1 MGLMSDLKEFGQNFV
16 LSAGTQIAENIK
28 RKGEEDRKAV
38 TEHVKL
44 LRSNI
49 AKNKALDNKIKA
61 GLQGQL
67 NFLTSNLPDA
77 PVGFYKD
84 AMSSDENFAAV
95 KKAIQADTN
104 KTGYWFKDMAKQY
117 NIANPEDIYKASDRK
132 KVKLSDIRT
141 SKGTYAPAVEEE
153 EKDMSLKDIFKL
165 GFGVPDPVESMR
177 RAERRIVASGRGT
190 LLEPDTQYAYG
201 TPTRGIQ
208 PSGLPFSLR
217 GKRTA
222 MSVSQDVAT
231 ALTMQDKD
239 AQALAQPIAVR
250 NILAPLYKEQA
261 KLQSEF
267 VKTYKSRAE
276 EAGKKFTDKMEK
288 LNKKIVEIENEMYV
302 DTTTRLN
309 KALEEI
315 AKNNRDPKE
324 ILKILGKDATEAD
337 ALKLIDKYRNNLITF
352 ARSSG
357 ADRRTMQEKAKDP
370 RRSILGNE

>member
-28 RKGEEDRKAV
+28 RRGEEDRKAV
-38 TEHVKL
+38 AEHVKL

-49 AKNKALDNKIKA
+49 AKNKALDNKLKA

-153 EKDMSLKDIFKL
+153 EKDMSLEDIFKL

-177 RAERRIVASGRGT
+177 RAERRIVA
-190 LLEPDTQYAYG
+190 YG

-217 GKRTA
+217 GKMTRPSAVHESAKGLLLVNTDLDLFTRSKDIRKEMQKAYANLKPTDKLLQEKKPLTGQQTEDRKKNKRILFNLKQMTA
-222 MSVSQDVAT
+222 ETSSNLKNRIFDIIANRNSTVEAVTDIQKILPSGSKRDAQKIMDMYT
-231 ALTMQDKD
+231 EALTSLSKTTGAIQKS
-239 AQALAQPIAVR
+239 ALSA
-250 NILAPLYKEQA
+250 
-261 KLQSEF
+261 LQEGTGRPS
-267 VKTYKSRAE
+267 SR
-276 EAGKKFTDKMEK
+276 
-288 LNKKIVEIENEMYV
+288 
-302 DTTTRLN
+302 
-309 KALEEI
+309 
-315 AKNNRDPKE
+315 
-324 ILKILGKDATEAD
+324 
-337 ALKLIDKYRNNLITF
+337 
-352 ARSSG
+352 
-357 ADRRTMQEKAKDP
+357 
-370 RRSILGNE
+370 

>member
-28 RKGEEDRKAV
+28 RRGEEDRKAV
-38 TEHVKL
+38 AEHVKL

-49 AKNKALDNKIKA
+49 AKNKALDNKLKA

-153 EKDMSLKDIFKL
+153 QEKDMSLEDIFKL

-217 GKRTA
+217 GKRTEYSGA
-222 MSVSQDVAT
+222 QMAAIQETSNEKDILLIGQSERMKPILKELYDTEKKLNAERVKY
-231 ALTMQDKD
+231 KD
-239 AQALAQPIAVR
+239 AAQVP
-250 NILAPLYKEQA
+250 
-261 KLQSEF
+261 
-267 VKTYKSRAE
+267 
-276 EAGKKFTDKMEK
+276 
-288 LNKKIVEIENEMYV
+288 
-302 DTTTRLN
+302 
-309 KALEEI
+309 
-315 AKNNRDPKE
+315 
-324 ILKILGKDATEAD
+324 D
-337 ALKLIDKYRNNLITF
+337 ALKKEIKANKKQLEEFKKKTYVDYNTRMNKVLNAISQGTMETDEIQKLLGNNASKADVLKLISVYRDQFVKL
-352 ARSSG
+352 SQVKG
-357 ADRRTMQEKAKDP
+357 AGAKDIVRGVP
-370 RRSILGNE
+370 KAPEFILN

>member
-28 RKGEEDRKAV
+28 RRGEEDRKAV
-38 TEHVKL
+38 AEHVKL

-49 AKNKALDNKIKA
+49 AKNKALDNKLKA

-117 NIANPEDIYKASDRK
+117 NIANPEDIYKASDK
-132 KVKLSDIRT
+132 EKVKLSDIRT
-141 SKGTYAPAVEEE
+141 SKGTYAPAVGEEE

-217 GKRTA
+217 GKRTEYSGA
-222 MSVSQDVAT
+222 QMAAIQETSNEKDILLIGQSERMKPILKELYDTEKKLNAERVKY
-231 ALTMQDKD
+231 KD
-239 AQALAQPIAVR
+239 AAQVP
-250 NILAPLYKEQA
+250 
-261 KLQSEF
+261 
-267 VKTYKSRAE
+267 
-276 EAGKKFTDKMEK
+276 
-288 LNKKIVEIENEMYV
+288 
-302 DTTTRLN
+302 
-309 KALEEI
+309 
-315 AKNNRDPKE
+315 
-324 ILKILGKDATEAD
+324 D
-337 ALKLIDKYRNNLITF
+337 ALKKEIKANKKQLEEFKKKTYVDYNTRMNKVLNAISQGTMETDEIQKLLGNNASKADVLKLISVYRDQFVKL
-352 ARSSG
+352 SQVKG
-357 ADRRTMQEKAKDP
+357 AGAKDIVRGVP
-370 RRSILGNE
+370 KAPEFILN

>member
-1 MGLMSDLKEFGQNFV
+1 MGLMSDLKEFSQNFV

-28 RKGEEDRKAV
+28 KRGEEDRKAV
-38 TEHVKL
+38 EEHVKL

-177 RAERRIVASGRGT
+177 RAERRIVASAGRGT

-217 GKRTA
+217 GKRTQYSGA
-222 MSVSQDVAT
+222 QMAAIQETRNEKDV
-231 ALTMQDKD
+231 L
-239 AQALAQPIAVR
+239 LIG
-250 NILAPLYKEQA
+250 
-261 KLQSEF
+261 QSERM
-267 VKTYKSRAE
+267 KPILKELYE
-276 EAGKKFTDKMEK
+276 EEEK
-288 LNKKIVEIENEMYV
+288 LNAERVKYKYPKQIP
-302 DTTTRLN
+302 D
-309 KALEEI
+309 ALERKVKSNKKRLEAFREKTFVDYNTRMNKVLNAISQGTMGTEEI
-315 AKNNRDPKE
+315 QKLLGNNASK
-324 ILKILGKDATEAD
+324 AD
-337 ALKLIDKYRNNLITF
+337 VLKLINAYRDQFVKLSQIEG
-352 ARSSG
+352 ARGKKIEREVSKS
-357 ADRRTMQEKAKDP
+357 P
-370 RRSILGNE
+370 SSILN

>member
-28 RKGEEDRKAV
+28 KRGEEDRKAV
-38 TEHVKL
+38 AEHVKL

-49 AKNKALDNKIKA
+49 AKNKALDNKLKA

-67 NFLTSNLPDA
+67 NFVLSNTPDA
-77 PVGFYKD
+77 PVGFIRD
-84 AMSSDENFAAV
+84 IMSSDENFAAF
-95 KKAIQADTN
+95 KKAVQADTN

-153 EKDMSLKDIFKL
+153 QEKDMSLEDIFKL

-208 PSGLPFSLR
+208 PSGLPFSIR
-217 GKRTA
+217 GKMTRPSAVHESAKGQLLSNTDLDLFTRSKDIRKEMQKAYANLKPTDKLVQEKKPLTQQQKEDRKKNTRILFNLKQMTA
-222 MSVSQDVAT
+222 ETSSNLKNRIFDIIANRNSTVEAVTDIQKILPSGSKREAQKIMDMYT
-231 ALTMQDKD
+231 EALTSLSKTTGAIQKS
-239 AQALAQPIAVR
+239 AL
-250 NILAPLYKEQA
+250 
-261 KLQSEF
+261 S
-267 VKTYKSRAE
+267 
-276 EAGKKFTDKMEK
+276 
-288 LNKKIVEIENEMYV
+288 
-302 DTTTRLN
+302 
-309 KALEEI
+309 
-315 AKNNRDPKE
+315 
-324 ILKILGKDATEAD
+324 ILKEGTG
-337 ALKLIDKYRNNLITF
+337 RP
-352 ARSSG
+352 SS
-357 ADRRTMQEKAKDP
+357 R
-370 RRSILGNE
+370 

>member
-28 RKGEEDRKAV
+28 RRGEEDRKAV
-38 TEHVKL
+38 AEHVKL

-49 AKNKALDNKIKA
+49 AKNKALDNKLKA

-67 NFLTSNLPDA
+67 NFLTSNLPAA

-217 GKRTA
+217 GKRTEYSTMEQSA
-222 MSVSQDVAT
+222 ISRSLTDPSV
-231 ALTMQDKD
+231 L
-239 AQALAQPIAVR
+239 LIG
-250 NILAPLYKEQA
+250 
-261 KLQSEF
+261 QSEK
-267 VKTYKSRAE
+267 VKPFLKGLYE
-276 EAGKKFTDKMEK
+276 EEEK
-288 LNKKIVEIENEMYV
+288 LNAERVKYGKQKAPDELQDKIDANKEKIEALQKRTYV
-302 DTTTRLN
+302 DFNTRMN
-309 KALEEI
+309 RVFAEI
-315 AKNNRDPKE
+315 AKGNIDAEDIQKLLGNNSSK
-324 ILKILGKDATEAD
+324 AD
-337 ALKLIDKYRNNLITF
+337 ALKLLEVYRKQLVTLSQVKGGQSQQII
-352 ARSSG
+352 
-357 ADRRTMQEKAKDP
+357 EKASKP
-370 RRSILGNE
+370 PIFSPN

>member
-49 AKNKALDNKIKA
+49 AKNKALDNKLKA

-67 NFLTSNLPDA
+67 NFVLSNTPDA
-77 PVGFYKD
+77 PVGFIRD
-84 AMSSDENFAAV
+84 IMSSDENFAAF
-95 KKAIQADTN
+95 KKAVQADTN

-217 GKRTA
+217 GKRTQYSGA
-222 MSVSQDVAT
+222 QMAAIQETSNE
-231 ALTMQDKD
+231 KD
-239 AQALAQPIAVR
+239 
-250 NILAPLYKEQA
+250 ILLIG
-261 KLQSEF
+261 QSERM
-267 VKTYKSRAE
+267 KPILKELYE
-276 EAGKKFTDKMEK
+276 EEEK
-288 LNKKIVEIENEMYV
+288 LNAERVKYKYPKQIP
-302 DTTTRLN
+302 D
-309 KALEEI
+309 ALERKVKSNKKRLEAFREKTFVDYNTRMNKVLNAISQGTMGTEEI
-315 AKNNRDPKE
+315 QKLLGNNASK
-324 ILKILGKDATEAD
+324 AD
-337 ALKLIDKYRNNLITF
+337 VLKLINAYRDQFVKLSQIEG
-352 ARSSG
+352 ARGKKIEREVSKS
-357 ADRRTMQEKAKDP
+357 P
-370 RRSILGNE
+370 SSILN

>member
-1 MGLMSDLKEFGQNFV
+1 MGLMSDLKEFSQNFV

-28 RKGEEDRKAV
+28 KRGEEDRKAV
-38 TEHVKL
+38 EEHVKL

-177 RAERRIVASGRGT
+177 RAERRIVASAGRGT

-217 GKRTA
+217 GKRTEYSA
-222 MSVSQDVAT
+222 AQMAAIQETRNEKDV
-231 ALTMQDKD
+231 L
-239 AQALAQPIAVR
+239 LIG
-250 NILAPLYKEQA
+250 
-261 KLQSEF
+261 QSERM
-267 VKTYKSRAE
+267 KPILKELYE
-276 EAGKKFTDKMEK
+276 EEEK
-288 LNKKIVEIENEMYV
+288 LNAERVKYKYPKQIP
-302 DTTTRLN
+302 D
-309 KALEEI
+309 ALERKVKSNKKRLEAFREKTFVDYNTRMNKVLNAISQGTMGTEEI
-315 AKNNRDPKE
+315 QKLLGNNASK
-324 ILKILGKDATEAD
+324 AD
-337 ALKLIDKYRNNLITF
+337 VLKLINAYRDQFVKLSQIEG
-352 ARSSG
+352 ARGKKIEREVSKS
-357 ADRRTMQEKAKDP
+357 P
-370 RRSILGNE
+370 SSILN

>member
-38 TEHVKL
+38 AEHVKL

-84 AMSSDENFAAV
+84 AMSSDENFNAV

-208 PSGLPFSLR
+208 PSGLPFFLR
-217 GKRTA
+217 GKRTQYDKA
-222 MSVSQDVAT
+222 QLAAIQETRNEKDV
-231 ALTMQDKD
+231 L
-239 AQALAQPIAVR
+239 L
-250 NILAPLYKEQA
+250 LG
-261 KLQSEF
+261 QSESM
-267 VKTYKSRAE
+267 KPILKQLYE
-276 EAGKKFTDKMEK
+276 EEEK
-288 LNKKIVEIENEMYV
+288 LNAERVKY
-302 DTTTRLN
+302 
-309 KALEEI
+309 
-315 AKNNRDPKE
+315 
-324 ILKILGKDATEAD
+324 KDSRQVPD
-337 ALKLIDKYRNNLITF
+337 ALKKEIKANKKQLEEFKKKTYVDYNTRMNKVLNAISQGTMETDEIQKLLGNNASKADVLKLINAYRDQFVKLSQIEG
-352 ARSSG
+352 ARGKKIEREVSKS
-357 ADRRTMQEKAKDP
+357 P
-370 RRSILGNE
+370 SSILN

>member
-49 AKNKALDNKIKA
+49 AKNKALDNKLKA

-67 NFLTSNLPDA
+67 NFVLSNTPDA
-77 PVGFYKD
+77 PVGFIRD
-84 AMSSDENFAAV
+84 IMSSDENFAAF

-217 GKRTA
+217 GKMTRPSAVHESAKGQLLSNTDLDLFTRSKDIRKEMQKAYANLKPTDKLLQEKKPLTQQQKEDRKKNTRILFNLKQMTA
-222 MSVSQDVAT
+222 ETSSNLKNRIFDIIANRNSTVEAVTDIQKILPSGSKRESQKIMDMYT
-231 ALTMQDKD
+231 EALTSLSKTTGAIQKS
-239 AQALAQPIAVR
+239 ALSV
-250 NILAPLYKEQA
+250 LKEGTGRP
-261 KLQSEF
+261 S
-267 VKTYKSRAE
+267 SR
-276 EAGKKFTDKMEK
+276 
-288 LNKKIVEIENEMYV
+288 
-302 DTTTRLN
+302 
-309 KALEEI
+309 
-315 AKNNRDPKE
+315 
-324 ILKILGKDATEAD
+324 
-337 ALKLIDKYRNNLITF
+337 
-352 ARSSG
+352 
-357 ADRRTMQEKAKDP
+357 
-370 RRSILGNE
+370 